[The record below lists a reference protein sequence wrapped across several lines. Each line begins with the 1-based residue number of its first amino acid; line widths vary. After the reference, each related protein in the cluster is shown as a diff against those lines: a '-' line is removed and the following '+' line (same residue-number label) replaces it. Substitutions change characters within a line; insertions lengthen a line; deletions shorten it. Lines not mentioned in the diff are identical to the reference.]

1 LAAKNTTSKCALIVI
16 ANGFNEMEVV
26 SVLSVLRRAGLLV
39 KSIGL
44 TSGLI
49 NSAHGIQLM
58 PDLPPADLE
67 QLTKSGTVRMVILP
81 GGEKHLARLE
91 TDPRVHRLLRQVIAE
106 QGQIIASFEGRQV
119 LRAAAVRGDHLGEE
133 SQADQVFLGESGEA
147 PEAFA
152 QDVIHWI
159 EQPYRV

>member
-1 LAAKNTTSKCALIVI
+1 
-16 ANGFNEMEVV
+16 
-26 SVLSVLRRAGLLV
+26 
-39 KSIGL
+39 
-44 TSGLI
+44 
-49 NSAHGIQLM
+49 
-58 PDLPPADLE
+58 
-67 QLTKSGTVRMVILP
+67 VILP

-91 TDPRVHRLLRQVIAE
+91 IDPRVHRLLRQVIAE

-133 SQADQVFLGESGEA
+133 NQVFLGESGET

-159 EQPYRV
+159 EQPYRVWR